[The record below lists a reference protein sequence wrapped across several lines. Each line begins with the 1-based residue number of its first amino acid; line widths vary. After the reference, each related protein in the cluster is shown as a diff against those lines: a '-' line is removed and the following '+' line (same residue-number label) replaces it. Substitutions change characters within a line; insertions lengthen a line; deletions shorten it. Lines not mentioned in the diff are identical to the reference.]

1 MEGLHS
7 FKNINMFKPLAFK
20 IKGDFGTVYIT
31 ESGIKDVAPEGVLY
45 VSNIHPDDDIIDRDS
60 LKYDVILKHFYDIL
74 DHRYKSDGNVNNI
87 DISISLVYYEN
98 KYNIDIKIYHG
109 DIEITNTLGHKSLL
123 KEIYTKTFISADE
136 RGMMFKNLKILRT
149 RINTAEYSNRFFH
162 PHSPGI
168 SLTRLEWSP
177 MCLGDSVL
185 CNHFFKRK
193 RKNTD
198 MSLYSV
204 YLDTYLAWESREG
217 GPYSTIENVYN
228 CPNNNS
234 NSDVK
239 IDNID
244 INHIIYK
251 YADIFQVVDYGGK
264 LLVSSDFMNN
274 IKIEGVHKTNS
285 YNNYFDISF
294 LRKLDNLPDII
305 ESNVIGFKGM
315 PLKLVIEDIDK
326 EELKLYMPTIYNM
339 PPKEL
344 MGMIKNRVSSIINLN
359 YEKNNREEV
368 RNTGATT
375 EG

>member
-1 MEGLHS
+1 MEGLHL

-31 ESGIKDVAPEGVLY
+31 KGGIKDVAPEGVLY

-60 LKYDVILKHFYDIL
+60 LKYDIILKHLYDIL
-74 DHRYKSDGNVNNI
+74 EHRYKSDGNINNI
-87 DISISLVYYEN
+87 D
-98 KYNIDIKIYHG
+98 
-109 DIEITNTLGHKSLL
+109 ITNTLGHKSLL

-136 RGMMFKNLKILRT
+136 RGMKFRSLEMLRT
-149 RINTAEYSNRFFH
+149 RINSVEYSNRFFH
-162 PHSPGI
+162 PHSPSI
-168 SLTRLEWSP
+168 PSSRIEWSC

-185 CNHFFKRK
+185 YNHFFKRK
-193 RKNTD
+193 RKITD

-204 YLDTYLAWESREG
+204 YLDAYLAWESREG
-217 GPYSTIENVYN
+217 GPYITIENVYN
-228 CPNNNS
+228 CSDNQANS
-234 NSDVK
+234 NVN

-244 INHIIYK
+244 IDDIIYK
-251 YADIFQVVDYGGK
+251 HADIFQVVDYRGK
-264 LLVSSDFMNN
+264 LFVSSDFMND

-285 YNNYFDISF
+285 YNNYFDINL
-294 LRKLDNLPDII
+294 LRKFDNLPDII
-305 ESNVIGFKGM
+305 ESNVIEFKGM

-368 RNTGATT
+368 RNTGVT
-375 EG
+375 EER

>member
-1 MEGLHS
+1 
-7 FKNINMFKPLAFK
+7 MFKPLAFK

-31 ESGIKDVAPEGVLY
+31 EGGIKDVAPEGVLY

-74 DHRYKSDGNVNNI
+74 DHRYKSDGNISNI
-87 DISISLVYYEN
+87 DIDVRYKDYYDS
-98 KYNIDIKIYHG
+98 YYIDIKMYHG
-109 DIEITNTLGHKSLL
+109 NIEITNTLGHKSLL
-123 KEIYTKTFISADE
+123 KEIYTKTFIIADE
-136 RGMMFKNLKILRT
+136 RGMKFRSLKMLRT
-149 RINTAEYSNRFFH
+149 RINSVEYSNKFFH
-162 PHSPGI
+162 PHSPSI
-168 SLTRLEWSP
+168 PSSRIQWSP

-185 CNHFFKRK
+185 YNHFFKRK
-193 RKNTD
+193 RKITD

-204 YLDTYLAWESREG
+204 YLDAYLAWESREG

-228 CPNNNS
+228 CPNNQANS
-234 NSDVK
+234 NVN

-244 INHIIYK
+244 IDDIIYK
-251 YADIFQVVDYGGK
+251 HADIFQVVDYAGK
-264 LLVSSDFMNN
+264 LLVSSDFMND
-274 IKIEGVHKTNS
+274 IKIEGVHKINS
-285 YNNYFDISF
+285 YNNYFDISL

-305 ESNVIGFKGM
+305 ESNVIEFKGM

-368 RNTGATT
+368 RNTGVT
-375 EG
+375 EER